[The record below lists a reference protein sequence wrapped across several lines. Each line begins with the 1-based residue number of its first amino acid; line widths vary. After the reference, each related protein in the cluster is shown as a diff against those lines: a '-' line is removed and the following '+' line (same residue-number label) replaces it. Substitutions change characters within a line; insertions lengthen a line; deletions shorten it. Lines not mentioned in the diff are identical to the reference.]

1 MNMTESNEK
10 DLVITALRQRIG
22 ELVSA
27 YESQMAVVR
36 ASYTKLKEEY
46 DHVCKV
52 LADQAKPEESQVEE
66 SNNPFHPVTKFNPP
80 DVRKKKDA

>member
-1 MNMTESNEK
+1 MTESNEK
-10 DLVITALRQRIG
+10 DLVILALKRRIG

-27 YESQMAVVR
+27 YESEIAIIR
-36 ASYTKLKEEY
+36 AGYTKLKEEY

-52 LADQAKPEESQVEE
+52 LADQAKPEEPRVGEP
-66 SNNPFHPVTKFNPP
+66 NNPFQPVTKFNPP